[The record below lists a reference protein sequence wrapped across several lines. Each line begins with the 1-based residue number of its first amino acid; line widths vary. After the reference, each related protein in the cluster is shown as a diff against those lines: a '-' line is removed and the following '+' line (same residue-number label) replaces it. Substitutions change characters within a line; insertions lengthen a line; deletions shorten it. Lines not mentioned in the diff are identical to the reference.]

1 MSHARDKLEVTRLVI
16 TKRYWETLTE
26 EQQKEMRE
34 FYNGYPGMFILHVE
48 GIDDDR
54 TTAQESI

>member
-1 MSHARDKLEVTRLVI
+1 MSHVQDNQLTKLII
-16 TKRYWETLTE
+16 TKRYWDTLTE

-34 FYNGYPGMFILHVE
+34 FYSGYPGMFKLHVE

-54 TTAQESI
+54 TDTQESI